1 MPVSQHS
8 VALSWTGS
16 ASPGV
21 TGYYVYRD
29 TMPNPTTK
37 LNPTAPVP
45 ATSATEYMYT
55 DANVQSATTYYY
67 VVTAV
72 DSSNVESTYSN
83 QAMATIP

>member
-1 MPVSQHS
+1 VPPSQHS
-8 VALSWTGS
+8 AVLSWTGS
-16 ASPGV
+16 TSTDV

-45 ATSATEYMYT
+45 ATSATQYMYT

-72 DSSNVESTYSN
+72 DSSGLESEPSN
-83 QAMATIP
+83 QATAAIP